1 MRLTSRN
8 STSLFASARAE
19 LFPPFKDDLLE
30 IGLLLD
36 FGLTGLKRCVGMLI
50 VSRGTLSCGLWNI
63 AKKIL
68 SKLFAS
74 KLTLGSGRV
83 WHIWKYGTHWSL
95 NCGTNRWIVT
105 PWAMNRQPSK
115 TNWSGNISQIS
126 TDTHV
131 SNFRRSTELWV
142 DWVECAAI
150 KCNHDPNPFDWKSPR
165 WERRGPG
172 LSAWGLHDREI
183 RSP

>member
-50 VSRGTLSCGLWNI
+50 VSRGTLSCRLWNI

-83 WHIWKYGTHWSL
+83 WHI
-95 NCGTNRWIVT
+95 
-105 PWAMNRQPSK
+105 
-115 TNWSGNISQIS
+115 
-126 TDTHV
+126 
-131 SNFRRSTELWV
+131 
-142 DWVECAAI
+142 
-150 KCNHDPNPFDWKSPR
+150 
-165 WERRGPG
+165 
-172 LSAWGLHDREI
+172 
-183 RSP
+183 